1 MRNFNSLSDNDL
13 IILSRQGSEPA
24 EEELIS
30 RYKRKATI
38 CARKFYILGGDD
50 EDLLQEAMLGL
61 LKAVRT
67 FDDEKGATFS
77 TYAETCI
84 RRRLMDVINLKRYTE
99 FISTEDQT
107 CSSEEPV
114 CDNDPETL
122 LIENERY
129 EELMS
134 SIKTSLS
141 VYELK
146 VLDLYLSGMNCQD
159 ISVELSKAVGSVY
172 NAVQRIRSKTG
183 AKLFVGDSSVARH

>member
-1 MRNFNSLSDNDL
+1 MIDYNSLSDNDL
-13 IILSRQGSEPA
+13 IVLSRQREENA

-30 RYKRKATI
+30 RYKRKAAI

-84 RRRLMDVINLKRYTE
+84 RRRLMDVISMKRYTE

-107 CSSEEPV
+107 REVEEPV

-122 LIENERY
+122 LIENEHY
-129 EELMS
+129 EEIMD
-134 SIKTSLS
+134 SIKETLS
-141 VYELK
+141 SYEQK
-146 VLDLYLSGMNCQD
+146 VLSLYLSGMTCQD
-159 ISVELSKAVGSVY
+159 ISVELSKAIGSVY
-172 NAVQRIRSKTG
+172 NAVQRIRSKIG
-183 AKLFVGDSSVARH
+183 AKLFVGDSSVV